1 MVFAAV
7 ASDGEVI
14 PPHFIEA
21 GLKINTAEVLEN
33 SEKMF

>member
-7 ASDGEVI
+7 ASEGKTM

-21 GLKINTAEVLEN
+21 GLKINRAEFLKILKNV
-33 SEKMF
+33 